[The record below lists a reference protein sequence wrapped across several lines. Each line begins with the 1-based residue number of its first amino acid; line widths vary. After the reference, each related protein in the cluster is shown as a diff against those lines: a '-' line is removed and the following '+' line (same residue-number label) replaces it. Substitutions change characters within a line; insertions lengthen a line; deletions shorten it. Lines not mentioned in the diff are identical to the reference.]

1 MDKHSVAVRI
11 VAILKV
17 KIYAMLRLCKF
28 YAFRITQAYMYEA
41 FYIIL
46 HVHFF
51 IICNSVLLFIIF
63 FFESVG
69 YKYTEPFLKF
79 VEGFSTP
86 ASIENWVK
94 ASLVPVLQLKEG
106 SCHFSNL

>member
-1 MDKHSVAVRI
+1 MFGNISLRVGSY
-11 VAILKV
+11 AI
-17 KIYAMLRLCKF
+17 I
-28 YAFRITQAYMYEA
+28 
-41 FYIIL
+41 

-51 IICNSVLLFIIF
+51 IITCNRILLFIIF
-63 FFESVG
+63 LFESVG

-106 SCHFSNL
+106 KTTWL

>member
-1 MDKHSVAVRI
+1 MLGNISLRVGSY
-11 VAILKV
+11 AI
-17 KIYAMLRLCKF
+17 IY
-28 YAFRITQAYMYEA
+28 
-41 FYIIL
+41 
-46 HVHFF
+46 VHFF
-51 IICNSVLLFIIF
+51 IITCNRILLFIIF
-63 FFESVG
+63 LFESVG

-106 SCHFSNL
+106 KTTWL